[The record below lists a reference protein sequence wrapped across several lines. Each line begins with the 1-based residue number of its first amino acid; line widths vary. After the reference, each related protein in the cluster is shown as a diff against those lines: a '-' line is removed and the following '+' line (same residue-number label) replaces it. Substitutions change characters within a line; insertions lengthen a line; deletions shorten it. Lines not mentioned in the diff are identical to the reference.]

1 MHSLKNTVVAVGLLA
16 LAFMFYQS
24 SSPQPQGDSG
34 EQQASLELAN
44 EQLPKPSNPSEIEP
58 EPLPSLDISPSKRL
72 LTCGCK

>member
-1 MHSLKNTVVAVGLLA
+1 MHSLKNTVVAVRLLA

-44 EQLPKPSNPSEIEP
+44 EPLSKQPILELEP
-58 EPLPSLDISPSKRL
+58 EQSPPQPAETFKH
-72 LTCGCK
+72 KKNNI